1 MRHEKRSE
9 KMGQQRF
16 GANACCCA
24 AVMQAAHL
32 NLDEAADAREKS
44 SRVVIE
50 PAQRK
55 EYDRFSVSLCSQ
67 RTASLGFEEFS
78 DE

>member
-44 SRVVIE
+44 SRVSGSTL
-50 PAQRK
+50 R
-55 EYDRFSVSLCSQ
+55 
-67 RTASLGFEEFS
+67 
-78 DE
+78 

>member
-1 MRHEKRSE
+1 
-9 KMGQQRF
+9 
-16 GANACCCA
+16 
-24 AVMQAAHL
+24 MQAAHL

-67 RTASLGFEEFS
+67 RTASLGFEASESSAMNSTFGS
-78 DE
+78 GSTLR